1 MKKLLFAVAII
12 LSGYY
17 AGFAQAVDS
26 FDIATFRPPAGWGKQ
41 SKDGGVV
48 FTTTDPAKGIYA
60 MIVLYRSGVSSGK
73 PSADFDADWKQ
84 YAAPISGIKTQPQME
99 PPTQTNGWQVT
110 TGGGTFQGDLGTSAL
125 IMNTYTGFGKKF
137 SVVAIF
143 NTPDYAPAI
152 GVFADSI
159 VLDKTAAKP
168 LPTSANPAAV
178 SQIVGTWG
186 QNLGAHMTYSDPVE
200 ASMAGYSKDQYTF
213 DANGTYSFVSKTFRM
228 SYDKILLV
236 KENGT
241 YEINGTTL
249 KISPQKSMIQAWSKL
264 NGGDAFGKLN
274 NSQNRPLETVDYR
287 FTKHYFSGIDQWQLV
302 LQADKPTLR
311 DGPFSTL
318 TLFANA
324 WYYQPISSN
333 NPVIELPK

>member
-1 MKKLLFAVAII
+1 MKKLLFAVALIV
-12 LSGYY
+12 SGYH
-17 AGFAQAVDS
+17 AGLAQAADS
-26 FDIATFRPPAGWGKQ
+26 FDIATFRPPTGWEKQ

-48 FTTTDPAKGIYA
+48 FATTDQLKGTYA
-60 MIVLYRSGVSSGK
+60 MIVLYRSGTSSGK
-73 PSADFDADWKQ
+73 PRTDFDADWKQ
-84 YAAPISGIKTQPQME
+84 YAAAIAGDKTQPQME

-110 TGGGTFQGDLGTSAL
+110 TGGGTFQRDLGTTAL
-125 IMNTYTGFGKKF
+125 IMTTYTGFGRKF

-152 GVFADSI
+152 GAFADSI
-159 VLDKTAAKP
+159 VLDKTPAKP
-168 LPTSANPAAV
+168 LATSANHAAD

-186 QNLGAHMTYSDPVE
+186 QNLGAHMTYGDPV
-200 ASMAGYSKDQYTF
+200 AAGMAGYSKDQYTF
-213 DANGTYSFVSKTFRM
+213 SANGTYTFVSKTFRM
-228 SYDKILLV
+228 AYDKILLV

-249 KISPQKSMIQAWSKL
+249 SIKPQKSVMQAWSKL
-264 NGGDAFGKLN
+264 NGGDGFGNLV
-274 NSQNRPLETVDYR
+274 STQNRPIETVDYR

-318 TLFANA
+318 TLFTNA
-324 WYYQPISSN
+324 WYYKPISSN